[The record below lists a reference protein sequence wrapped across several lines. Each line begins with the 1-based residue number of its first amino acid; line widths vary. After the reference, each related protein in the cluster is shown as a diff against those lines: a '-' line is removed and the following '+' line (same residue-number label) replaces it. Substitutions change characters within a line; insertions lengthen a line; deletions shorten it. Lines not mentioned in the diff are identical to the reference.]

1 MTSVHFLVQWKF
13 ALGISSVP
21 RWSQALGGN
30 QIREMSWK
38 NFLVTSLPCGIVTA
52 MDVGF
57 SNLAIARI
65 SVTLYTMLKASSPI
79 FVVISAYLFGIEP
92 ITSGLIL
99 VVLIISAGE
108 FLTVYG
114 ESEATFDVMGAI
126 FCILASI
133 CSGMRW
139 TVIQFFIQSIDP
151 PLKSAIA
158 TMRLVSPCMFIAML
172 SFAFAIEHP
181 IRTLTGGGSAEVSPF
196 FDSYEHTI
204 RTIFVSLGGGFLAVS
219 MIMCELWLIMKSS
232 AIVLMVGG
240 VVKELCTI
248 CLGVLVFHDILNPI
262 NVMGFFIVFLG
273 VVLYKLIFH
282 IRKMQEMSDKST
294 SSLVK
299 ENVSDALDL
308 RDEDSKP
315 SHVSYDE
322 HPAFMAEATKLF
334 DGNFSIGD
342 DEDEDD
348 DFMEDGLHHN
358 GNITEIKMKLTS
370 ARHGMSKMQNNQKY
384 VSLETDGGDD
394 K

>member
-1 MTSVHFLVQWKF
+1 
-13 ALGISSVP
+13 
-21 RWSQALGGN
+21 
-30 QIREMSWK
+30 
-38 NFLVTSLPCGIVTA
+38 
-52 MDVGF
+52 
-57 SNLAIARI
+57 
-65 SVTLYTMLKASSPI
+65 
-79 FVVISAYLFGIEP
+79 
-92 ITSGLIL
+92 
-99 VVLIISAGE
+99 
-108 FLTVYG
+108 
-114 ESEATFDVMGAI
+114 
-126 FCILASI
+126 
-133 CSGMRW
+133 
-139 TVIQFFIQSIDP
+139 
-151 PLKSAIA
+151 
-158 TMRLVSPCMFIAML
+158 
-172 SFAFAIEHP
+172 
-181 IRTLTGGGSAEVSPF
+181 
-196 FDSYEHTI
+196 
-204 RTIFVSLGGGFLAVS
+204 
-219 MIMCELWLIMKSS
+219 
-232 AIVLMVGG
+232 
-240 VVKELCTI
+240 
-248 CLGVLVFHDILNPI
+248 
-262 NVMGFFIVFLG
+262 MGFFIVFLG

-348 DFMEDGLHHN
+348 DFMEDGLHQN